1 MIKRDAKKNA
11 GEPAAPRTEDTKGA
25 QSIHRA
31 MVLLREVAAHN
42 DQGATL
48 SKLSRAAGL
57 HVATAHRILSVLTKE
72 GLVTH
77 DPVAKLYHLG
87 LALYQLGH
95 AAHQYTV
102 RDRFR
107 TALETIAQRS
117 GDTVFLLIRLGNDVL
132 CIDTVQGKYPV
143 RTILVDVGARR
154 PLGIGA
160 GSLAL
165 IAFLPMAEFEAVVQA
180 NAPRY
185 PNYKNLTADDIRA
198 MARKGRQAGY
208 VLSDGLFH
216 EDAVSVGVPIFD
228 FQGGVQAA
236 ITVSAI
242 RPRMRAQRR
251 KEIYQLVQEV
261 VRAEGLSP

>member
-1 MIKRDAKKNA
+1 MGAIANQNSATQSGPNPK
-11 GEPAAPRTEDTKGA
+11 DTKGA

-31 MVLLREVAAHN
+31 MTLLHKVAIHN
-42 DQGATL
+42 NQGVTL
-48 SKLSRAAGL
+48 SRLAREAGL
-57 HVATAHRILSVLTKE
+57 HVATAHRILSVLVKE
-72 GLVTH
+72 GLITH
-77 DPVAKLYHLG
+77 DPLARLYHLG
-87 LALYQLGH
+87 LELYHLGH

-107 TALETIAQRS
+107 NALESIAHRS
-117 GDTVFLLIRLGNDVL
+117 EDTVFLLIRLGNDVL

-143 RTILVDVGARR
+143 RTIVVDVGARR

-165 IAFLPMAEFEAVVQA
+165 IAFLPEDEFEAVVKA

-185 PNYKNLTADDIRA
+185 PNYKNLTANDIRD
-198 MARKGRQAGY
+198 MARKGRRAGY

-216 EDAVSVGVPIFD
+216 EDAISVGVPIFD

-242 RPRMRAQRR
+242 RPRMNPQRR
-251 KEIYQLVQEV
+251 EEMYKLVQEV
-261 VRAEGLSP
+261 VRSEGLSP